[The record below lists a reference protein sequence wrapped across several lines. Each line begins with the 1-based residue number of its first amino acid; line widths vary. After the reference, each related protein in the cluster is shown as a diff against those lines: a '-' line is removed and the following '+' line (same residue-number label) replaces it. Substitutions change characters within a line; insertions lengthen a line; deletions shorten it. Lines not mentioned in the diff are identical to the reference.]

1 MNIQKQITQLKRAK
15 TAKKNYQSMI
25 KKTKES
31 IEQKEQSQIGLSI
44 PEITEKIIMNKILPE
59 IQNFYENYIAYQKE
73 ENPDKTDKEIMD
85 LTFEGIYKDTDKIK
99 QNLEKVRTEKW
110 ISKTD
115 NSIVINYHYTV
126 ETPTKHKDFVE
137 LPIISCRYDEKGTL
151 EVKSPLLV
159 LDDNKTNLWFD
170 KITDKDINT
179 NDGHI
184 ILSLTEQLMFCACT
198 IEKYSQY
205 MTNKLVNQIK
215 KDIKSL
221 YAESNGFRRELDA
234 IIKDANSKLVE
245 NAEIER

>member
-99 QNLEKVRTEKW
+99 QNLEKMIEEK
-110 ISKTD
+110 
-115 NSIVINYHYTV
+115 
-126 ETPTKHKDFVE
+126 
-137 LPIISCRYDEKGTL
+137 
-151 EVKSPLLV
+151 
-159 LDDNKTNLWFD
+159 NKTQ
-170 KITDKDINT
+170 DI
-179 NDGHI
+179 
-184 ILSLTEQLMFCACT
+184 
-198 IEKYSQY
+198 IEKY
-205 MTNKLVNQIK
+205 K
-215 KDIKSL
+215 KRGIMIPTEKEKGLDE
-221 YAESNGFRRELDA
+221 ARREMRDDL
-234 IIKDANSKLVE
+234 
-245 NAEIER
+245 